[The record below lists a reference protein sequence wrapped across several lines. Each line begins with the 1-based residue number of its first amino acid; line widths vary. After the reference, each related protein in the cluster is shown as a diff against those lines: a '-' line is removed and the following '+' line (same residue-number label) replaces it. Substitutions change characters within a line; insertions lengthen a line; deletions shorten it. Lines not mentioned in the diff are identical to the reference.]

1 MQGNSPL
8 NQQAPVLQKGKS
20 SIDIEKLKQAV
31 VNFIVPLIA
40 LVLSLIIGLTILYPS
55 YTDLPE
61 LESELESKKQL
72 RTTLK
77 NKAENLNN
85 LIDFKSVVDE
95 NSDLVNKVLISE
107 QKVPALLTQ
116 IDRIAN
122 ESGVRISKLNYS
134 LGSTGGSD
142 VSQEYNY
149 DFVTVNI
156 SIVGTFGEY
165 VTFLS
170 SVENA
175 ARLIDVVQ
183 LRYGFTETEEGPQ
196 VSSSLVLVSPY
207 LFVTSDAVT
216 DEPVDLDIRDPEF
229 TKLINDIKSLKFY
242 DPNDVDLNVP
252 VVETPE
258 EEEETTEEGS
268 PAPVAPPISE
278 NTQQESLFGTF

>member
-268 PAPVAPPISE
+268 PAPVAPISE

>member
-1 MQGNSPL
+1 MQGNSPI

-268 PAPVAPPISE
+268 PAPVAPISE